1 MRAPVLIPVK
11 PLAQAKSRLA
21 GFLEP
26 QERTRLVLWMLE
38 RVLRCCLQ
46 AGCSAVYVVGGDQA
60 VEGVALNLGAYWLCE
75 LGADLNETLACAL
88 RYVRQDGRTA
98 CLVLAADLPLLDPGD
113 LQALWAA
120 SDRTGAAVL
129 APSRDGE
136 GTNAILIPS
145 GSLFRPAFGP
155 ASRWRHRSLL
165 RAEGLVVEEVHR
177 IGLAHDVDRPED
189 LTHPVMELPGFP
201 IPRLFGR
208 PVLLDRES
216 ERIENT
222 G

>member
-1 MRAPVLIPVK
+1 VRAPVLIPVK
-11 PLAQAKSRLA
+11 PLARAKSRLA

-46 AGCSAVYVVGGDQA
+46 AGCSAVYVVGGDRV
-60 VEGVALNLGAYWLCE
+60 VEDVALHLGAYWLTE
-75 LGADLNETLACAL
+75 LGADLNETLARAL
-88 RYVRQDGRTA
+88 RHVRQGGRTP
-98 CLVLAADLPLLDPGD
+98 CLVLASDLPLLDPDD
-113 LQALWAA
+113 LEALWEAW
-120 SDRTGAAVL
+120 DRTGGAVL
-129 APSRDGE
+129 APSRDGQ

-155 ASRWRHRSLL
+155 ASRWRHRALL
-165 RAEGLVVEEVHR
+165 RAEGIHVEEVHR

-189 LTHPVMELPGFP
+189 LTHPVTDLPGFP
-201 IPRLFGR
+201 IPRLRGR
-208 PVLLDRES
+208 LARLDRES
-216 ERIENT
+216 EQIENT